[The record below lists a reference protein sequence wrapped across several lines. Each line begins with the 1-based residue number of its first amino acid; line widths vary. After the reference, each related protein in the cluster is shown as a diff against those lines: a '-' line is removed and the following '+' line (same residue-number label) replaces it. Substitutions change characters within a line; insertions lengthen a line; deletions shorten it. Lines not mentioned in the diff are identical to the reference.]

1 MALKSMSMEKLQ
13 ALKSKVEGAIH
24 SHLIGRRRELELELS
39 KLVRFEGGRGG
50 GKGVRGGA
58 RGSVAPKYRNPE
70 NLAETWAGR
79 GLKPRWLT
87 AAIKSGKKLDDFLIT
102 GASKTSAAKQPKK
115 TRKMRAK
122 K

>member
-1 MALKSMSMEKLQ
+1 VALKSMSIEKLRD
-13 ALKSKVEGAIH
+13 LKSKVEAAIH
-24 SHLIGRRRELELELS
+24 SNLVERRRELESELT
-39 KLVRFEGGRGG
+39 KLTRLEGGRAG
-50 GKGVRGGA
+50 GKVGRGGA

-70 NLAETWAGR
+70 NPAETWAGR

-87 AAIKSGKKLDDFLIT
+87 AAIKSGKKLDNFLIT
-102 GASKTSAAKQPKK
+102 GASKISAAKQPKK